1 MSRMNSRAKR
11 EVFQNIDS
19 LDRLIYVIIEI
30 LKINMGNGIYERANL
45 YFQKIRNSIEVYYFY
60 QIL

>member
-1 MSRMNSRAKR
+1 MNLRAKG
-11 EVFQNIDS
+11 EVFQGIDD
-19 LDRLIYVIIEI
+19 LDRMIYVIIEI